1 MKRQL
6 DDYYDRF
13 YNKLSEHFHILAA
26 DNYAKAKMMADWK
39 ANVRQQMGCHRNQIH
54 RMLGKGLDA
63 TVEAG
68 KEYEVTVVVDEKGL
82 DDAIGIESV
91 IIRHEG
97 GQDHIYEVIPLS
109 LTFPKTGIYI
119 PSRRHPEFST
129 LEASNRPSVCIPR
142 MLCYLTGK
150 IFVMYD
156 GFNEQ

>member
-26 DNYAKAKMMADWK
+26 DNLAKAKMMADWK
-39 ANVRQQMGCHRNQIH
+39 ANVRSRWDAIEIKSIEAGN
-54 RMLGKGLDA
+54 GLNA

-97 GQDHIYEVIPLS
+97 GQDHIYEVIPLFS
-109 LTFPKTGIYI
+109 FQEWEFIY
-119 PSRRHPEFST
+119 
-129 LEASNRPSVCIPR
+129 L
-142 MLCYLTGK
+142 
-150 IFVMYD
+150 
-156 GFNEQ
+156 

>member
-26 DNYAKAKMMADWK
+26 DNFAKAKMMADWK
-39 ANVRQQMGCHRNQIH
+39 ANVRSRWDAIEIKSIEAGN
-54 RMLGKGLDA
+54 GLNA
-63 TVEAG
+63 TIEAG

-109 LTFPKTGIYI
+109 SVSKNGNLYTFKATSGIFNAGSFKQAFRMYPKNALL
-119 PSRRHPEFST
+119 PHRQDF
-129 LEASNRPSVCIPR
+129 
-142 MLCYLTGK
+142 CYVRW
-150 IFVMYD
+150 F
-156 GFNEQ
+156 